1 VSDKNKWRVVII
13 EYATDKVEK
22 TIEANLLI
30 VATLAGFAARA
41 LHTGPLVGGAFGFA
55 LGVLGGI
62 TGYPLRL
69 FW

>member
-1 VSDKNKWRVVII
+1 MHVKQV
-13 EYATDKVEK
+13 
-22 TIEANLLI
+22 ANLLI
-30 VATLAGFAARA
+30 VAALAALSARV
-41 LHTGPLVGGAFGFA
+41 LHPGPLVSAAFGFA